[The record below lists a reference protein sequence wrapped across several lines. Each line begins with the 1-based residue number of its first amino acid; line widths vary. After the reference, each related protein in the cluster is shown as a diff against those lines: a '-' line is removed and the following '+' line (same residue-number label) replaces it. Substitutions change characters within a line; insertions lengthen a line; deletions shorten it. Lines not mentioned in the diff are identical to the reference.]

1 MENIDIIVK
10 QENKMQVGSILKQN
24 SLSLVKTEEHCDSME
39 NIGIKQEKGILHAS
53 EYSIVREEPLE
64 LIRESDDILEDVTT
78 DIDTEIDKKCKVCS
92 QRLSI
97 KYFSHTQWNMKKKG
111 RCKIC
116 LENVH
121 EERLRKKEKK
131 VEQRHMDIER
141 ECKGC
146 RKQLKKT
153 KFSQKQW
160 SNDVRQCKMCIE
172 IMKRKECNRCLK
184 QLNKEEFSNK
194 QWNQEDIRQCKMCIE
209 IIKPLPKTDIEREC
223 TGCLNHLRKREFSHT
238 QWCKEKRRCK
248 MCIPAQWDENSDNE
262 EDELVTTALKK
273 EIEKE
278 AKALFPKN
286 QKLCTACRN
295 CMELF
300 KFSTSQLK
308 RDDIVCIE
316 CVESGRTTTPVPSS
330 RLRSST
336 RNHLTGLEFESQK
349 RKNQEYLKAL
359 KKRKFQEKKR

>member
-1 MENIDIIVK
+1 MKWATQPNEINNLLTLFFSLPKAKMENIDIIVK

-64 LIRESDDILEDVTT
+64 LIRVTT

-97 KYFSHTQWNMKKKG
+97 TYFSHTQWNMKKKG

-146 RKQLKKT
+146 QKQLKK
-153 KFSQKQW
+153 
-160 SNDVRQCKMCIE
+160 
-172 IMKRKECNRCLK
+172 KRKTDP
-184 QLNKEEFSNK
+184 EET
-194 QWNQEDIRQCKMCIE
+194 C
-209 IIKPLPKTDIEREC
+209 
-223 TGCLNHLRKREFSHT
+223 
-238 QWCKEKRRCK
+238 
-248 MCIPAQWDENSDNE
+248 DE
-262 EDELVTTALKK
+262 
-273 EIEKE
+273 
-278 AKALFPKN
+278 
-286 QKLCTACRN
+286 
-295 CMELF
+295 
-300 KFSTSQLK
+300 
-308 RDDIVCIE
+308 
-316 CVESGRTTTPVPSS
+316 
-330 RLRSST
+330 
-336 RNHLTGLEFESQK
+336 
-349 RKNQEYLKAL
+349 
-359 KKRKFQEKKR
+359 